1 MTATS
6 AATRLVTRAARETLR
21 PLGLRQRGRSRTWID
36 DRSWW
41 LIVVEFQPSSWGLGS
56 YLNVGVNWLWW
67 AKDHIS
73 FDEGYRVRWAT
84 NPVRLDDTARH
95 TTDYLDYRND
105 EQFGNEIRG
114 VCAVAA
120 QRVRQLR
127 ERFADI
133 DAVARHLNADTADH
147 DQCWPAYHAGIA
159 AGLTGDVPTAQARLG
174 RVAAGQTTSS
184 WKVDRAGRARELC
197 ELVVDQPSF
206 KDHMRTVV
214 VEARN
219 LLKLD
224 PSDPTHLPS

>member
-1 MTATS
+1 MTAAS
-6 AATRLVTRAARETLR
+6 AATRLLTRAARETLH

-95 TTDYLDYRND
+95 STDFLDYRTD
-105 EQFGNEIRG
+105 EQFADEIRG
-114 VCAVAA
+114 LCGVAA

-127 ERFADI
+127 ERFVHI
-133 DAVARHLNADTADH
+133 DAVARHLNVNTADD
-147 DQCWPAYHAGIA
+147 DQSWPAYHAGIA
-159 AGLTGDVPTAQARLG
+159 AGLTGDIPTAQARLA
-174 RVAAGQTTSS
+174 RIAAGKTTAS
-184 WKVDRAGRARELC
+184 WEVDRADRARLLC

-206 KDHMRTVV
+206 RDYLRTVV
-214 VEARN
+214 AQART
-219 LLKLD
+219 LLKLH
-224 PSDPTHLPS
+224 P